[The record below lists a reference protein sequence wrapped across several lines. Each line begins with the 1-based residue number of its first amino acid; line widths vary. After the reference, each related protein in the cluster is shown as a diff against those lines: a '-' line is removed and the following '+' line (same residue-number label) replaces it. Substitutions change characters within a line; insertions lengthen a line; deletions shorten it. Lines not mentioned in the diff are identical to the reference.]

1 MIRHIVAQAQHS
13 KRWQNITATF
23 LISITALISAP
34 VAGFASDMI
43 VNADTSLEWNQKEAF
58 YHASGNAEA
67 LQGTQ
72 EIKADSLKAFYNPQT
87 DARSI
92 TRIIANGDVSFSDDA
107 HENRGQLLDYDVNSL
122 TYLLKGPD
130 ATISG
135 PDGTAKAGQTILF
148 RRTEQLVELVKDAEI
163 MLKDGRHLSG
173 QTITIFLNDADNID
187 RITAAGNVT
196 IIQVNGSTATSDE
209 ADYDRAGNK
218 AILTGDVL
226 IKDGETELAGER
238 AEVDFTTGISKM
250 LSNKSGG
257 RVSGRFTAARIGYCH
272 TFSLLA

>member
-34 VAGFASDMI
+34 VAGFANDMI

-58 YHASGNAEA
+58 Y
-67 LQGTQ
+67 
-72 EIKADSLKAFYNPQT
+72 NPQT
-87 DARSI
+87 DARTI

-107 HENRGQLLDYDVNSL
+107 HKGRGQLLDYDVNSL
-122 TYLLKGPD
+122 TYLLEGPD
-130 ATISG
+130 AAISG

-187 RITAAGNVT
+187 RITAAGDVT

-209 ADYDRAGNK
+209 ADYNRAGNK

-226 IKDGETELAGER
+226 IKDGETELAGDR

-257 RVSGRFTAARIGYCH
+257 RVSGRFTR
-272 TFSLLA
+272 LQE

>member
-107 HENRGQLLDYDVNSL
+107 HEGRGQLLDYDVNS
-122 TYLLKGPD
+122 
-130 ATISG
+130 
-135 PDGTAKAGQTILF
+135 
-148 RRTEQLVELVKDAEI
+148 
-163 MLKDGRHLSG
+163 
-173 QTITIFLNDADNID
+173 
-187 RITAAGNVT
+187 
-196 IIQVNGSTATSDE
+196 
-209 ADYDRAGNK
+209 
-218 AILTGDVL
+218 
-226 IKDGETELAGER
+226 
-238 AEVDFTTGISKM
+238 
-250 LSNKSGG
+250 
-257 RVSGRFTAARIGYCH
+257 
-272 TFSLLA
+272 

>member
-1 MIRHIVAQAQHS
+1 MITVTVAQATHS
-13 KRWQNITATF
+13 RRWQNRAATV
-23 LISITALISAP
+23 LIGMATLMSVPFSS
-34 VAGFASDMI
+34 FADDMI

-67 LQGTQ
+67 LQGNQ

-87 DARSI
+87 DARTI

-107 HENRGQLLDYDVNSL
+107 HKGRGQVLDYDVTSL
-122 TYLLKGPD
+122 TYLLEGPD
-130 ATISG
+130 AAIAG

-148 RRTEQLVELVKDAEI
+148 RRAEQVVKLVKDAEI
-163 MLKDGRHLSG
+163 LLKDGRQLSG
-173 QTITIFLNDADNID
+173 QAITIFLNDADNID
-187 RITAAGNVT
+187 RITATGEVT
-196 IIQVNGSTATSDE
+196 IIQTNGSIATSDE
-209 ADYDRAGNK
+209 AEYDRAGNK

-226 IKDGETELAGER
+226 IKDGETELAGDR

-257 RVSGRFTAARIGYCH
+257 RVSGRFTR
-272 TFSLLA
+272 LQE

>member
-1 MIRHIVAQAQHS
+1 MIRNTVALARHS
-13 KRWQNITATF
+13 KRWRDTAATF
-23 LISITALISAP
+23 LISFAALFSAP
-34 VAGFASDMI
+34 LSGFADDMI
-43 VNADTSLEWNQKEAF
+43 VNADTSLEWNQKKAF

-67 LQGTQ
+67 LQGNQ

-87 DARSI
+87 DARTI
-92 TRIIANGDVSFSDDA
+92 TRIIANGSVSFSDDA
-107 HENRGQLLDYDVNSL
+107 HKGRGEVLDYDVNSL
-122 TYLLKGPD
+122 TYLLEGPD
-130 ATISG
+130 AAISG

-148 RRTEQLVELVKDAEI
+148 RRADQLVKLVEDAEI
-163 MLKDGRHLSG
+163 LLKDGRHLSG

-187 RITAAGNVT
+187 RITAAGDVT
-196 IIQVNGSTATSDE
+196 IIQVNGSTATSDK

-226 IKDGETELAGER
+226 IKDGETELAGDR

-257 RVSGRFTAARIGYCH
+257 RVSGRFTR
-272 TFSLLA
+272 LQE